1 MKTTEIGRKRLRS
14 IAHRLT
20 REGDDHTMSGTF
32 GQYYEGDSVTEALDD
47 LEACLVLLRAFVDAD
62 DMCRRGVAAGD
73 DAFARSAE
81 SARALLAS
89 GVSR

>member
-1 MKTTEIGRKRLRS
+1 MKTTDRDRKRLRS

-47 LEACLVLLRAFVDAD
+47 LEACLATLRELAPRD
-62 DMCRRGVAAGD
+62 DMGSV
-73 DAFARSAE
+73 RS
-81 SARALLAS
+81 LLAE
-89 GVSR
+89 VSR